1 MRWYAQASIS
11 IVYTNENRFS
21 HHYLSH
27 WNWMI
32 GMCVSIRVLRSHCVH
47 GPKSLHKSRTNLI
60 IAATTAIRSRFFFFH
75 RTNFF
80 LLYFICAKQQST
92 VLFFFQMHVDNAKEQ
107 CVSINIVIYHLLN
120 AFKWQNSR
128 KTVLFFSW
136 FANWKCNAS
145 SWFRFSLSFC
155 VILARFSMC
164 NTQNWKLHSWNFSQ
178 TPHQHAITKVWVY
191 EHTTEHWWMK

>member
-1 MRWYAQASIS
+1 MRWYAQASNS
-11 IVYTNENRFS
+11 
-21 HHYLSH
+21 
-27 WNWMI
+27 
-32 GMCVSIRVLRSHCVH
+32 VH
-47 GPKSLHKSRTNLI
+47 KRKSLFSSLSFPLKLNDRYVCLNSRASFTLCARAKIAPQKPHKFNYCCYYCYTQS
-60 IAATTAIRSRFFFFH
+60 FFFFH
-75 RTNFF
+75 HTNFF

-92 VLFFFQMHVDNAKEQ
+92 VLFFFRMHVDNAKEQ
-107 CVSINIVIYHLLN
+107 CVSINIVIYLLLN

-145 SWFRFSLSFC
+145 SWFHFSLSFC

-178 TPHQHAITKVWVY
+178 TPHQHATTKVWVY